1 MTTAKRL
8 AQLETTAP
16 SQTGNKYLP
25 QLVELAGLVDGLH
38 WPFRQFGGRVG
49 TLTSIVQQRRQYQ
62 RAGIVWN
69 LADGSARGWKRS
81 QRIRDSMQAE
91 GLIALHRDGE
101 LRVRLTPTGDRTARA
116 ALGMPTVNA
125 LLPRRLLDMLH
136 ELQEDRPGGWVSE
149 FTLAGIDGDKL
160 ALAKVM
166 LPMLSGGIVE
176 SHSSTTGEIFYH
188 PTGEPLQTSPGAA
201 PESTIDEQADQL
213 TKLYN
218 DAFNSSL
225 AGRERVEPTDSEI
238 VIPLPASRP

>member
-38 WPFRQFGGRVG
+38 WPFRQHGGRVAK
-49 TLTSIVQQRRQYQ
+49 LTAIVQQRRQYQ

-69 LADGSARGWKRS
+69 LADGSARGWKQA
-81 QRIRDSMQAE
+81 QRLRDALSAD
-91 GLIALHRDGE
+91 GLIGIHRDGE

-116 ALGMPTVNA
+116 ALGLPTVNA

-136 ELQEDRPGGWVSE
+136 ELPEDRPAGWVSE
-149 FTLAGIDGDKL
+149 FTLAGIDGDRQ
-160 ALAKVM
+160 ALAQVM
-166 LPMLSGGIVE
+166 LPMLSGGIID
-176 SHSSTTGEIFYH
+176 SHSSTTGEIFYR
-188 PTGEPLQTSPGAA
+188 PTGEPLAASPEDALQTPNYG
-201 PESTIDEQADQL
+201 QADQL
-213 TKLYN
+213 IKVYD
-218 DAFNSSL
+218 DAFNASL
-225 AGRERVEPTDSEI
+225 AGRERVEPSDSEI